1 MQITTK
7 NLIVRKGDQTGDYSC
22 CKLLSSSAFRKS
34 FYCSMVGIAVFL
46 LSLLFSNSCFAYSAS
61 LSTSGDIELDITPTS
76 SGATAIAEDELT
88 ITSTCPSGYTLY
100 LSGTSDNS
108 LYLEGDNT
116 TTAAPISASSASL
129 ANPDL
134 LSPNTW
140 GFSLSSSASSFAG
153 LTDSL
158 VAIKSPTGQAS
169 TDESFSVYYAA
180 NANLDRVGGTYTT
193 SGNSTTLTY
202 TLMPELACFQFTL
215 RFNGGT
221 DDESLEG
228 SMANQEILSGETNVI
243 SPNQFKRVGYVF
255 AGWSTAEGET
265 LDNLSSDE
273 LYFCG
278 SYCDEDPDD
287 AEGYAEMIPHNI
299 SDYLAAETGAIIDLY
314 VVWRPIKVVYDG
326 NAGSNNDSTNAVE
339 GSMGTL
345 EHSVA
350 INEEITLYAPNYSRT
365 GYGNAGWST
374 NPEAGTNLSC
384 TDDPETVE
392 DECDGFSPATVF
404 GPNATVAVTAANFP
418 GEDFKEDITLYAVWI
433 PADTTYTMQTFN
445 SAACSALTAATYD
458 SSTGV
463 VTPGSVLALRD
474 ERDDDVYTV
483 AKLAD
488 GRCWM
493 TENLR
498 LDNTANWD
506 RNLSDDFDG
515 AFVGLAASEAP
526 SKFGTT
532 SANSLYSNL
541 GGANANTR
549 IPRYNN
555 QNTANRAANPT
566 SRNAN
571 IYSYG
576 NYYTFASVIADTT
589 YFGTS
594 STTADSSICAKGW
607 HAPTFGVSGNSGE
620 FNTFFQRVNGNLT
633 TNSIGFRAFPTN
645 GVFTGMIS
653 YNQRAIIERGSSCSL
668 ASNWVTNSI
677 SMGAT
682 KYRSTAVDKY
692 SGENKNGGYPLRC
705 ILNNPETYTL
715 AFNAN
720 GGSGK
725 PANQTLSSDRGR
737 GAITITDEIPTHS
750 DSNLVFV
757 GWSTDSNATEATYQ
771 PGDVFTAWKAGT
783 TYTLYAIWQPFIT
796 VHFDGNGATSGSV
809 ADQAIPQG
817 TTKTL
822 RANAY
827 AKTGYKFV
835 GWGSSADATTLAYA
849 DKASYTAPASVTQG
863 DTDTLY
869 ALWREPYSIVYDGNG
884 ADEGSMSTA
893 KYSNVAELNTIT
905 LYASNF
911 SREGYGFIG
920 WSFDPEA
927 GDKVNTS
934 SQPTIYG
941 PNETITVPA
950 RADTNYDS
958 STGNATLY
966 AVWVPADTTYTM
978 QTFDSS
984 DFSSEPTGYILALK
998 DERDNDVYAVAKLAD
1013 GNFWMIEN
1021 LRLDA
1026 EDTWG
1031 AENQALSQGY
1041 STGFVGLAPSGSTI
1055 GDNTLYTL
1063 DNSIEGDEDKQLL
1076 SSSIYF
1082 PSYSNSP
1089 TANRRANPDAN
1100 SWIYGGSNLL
1110 LYSGGNLYSFPAATA
1125 SVDPS
1130 DNVQGNIITNTS
1142 ICAKGWHLPAGT
1154 NAINNLINSI
1164 PGAAPNGRKLQ
1175 MFPTNFITV
1184 ATGSASYYVLPH
1196 VHHSYTNFY
1205 HYLAIS
1211 GTNYIMGGS
1220 SYNTFQT
1227 QGRVRCVAD

>member
-34 FYCSMVGIAVFL
+34 FYCSLVGIAVFL

-61 LSTSGDIELDITPTS
+61 LSTSGDIELDITPTF

-202 TLMPELACFQFTL
+202 TLIPELACFQFTL

-221 DDESLEG
+221 DDASLEG

-278 SYCDEDPDD
+278 SYCDENKDD
-287 AEGYAEMIPHNI
+287 AEGYAEMIPNTI
-299 SDYLAAETGAIIDLY
+299 SNYISGSNAIIDLY

-326 NAGSNNDSTNAVE
+326 NAGSNNDSANAVE

-392 DECDGFSPATVF
+392 DECDGFSPATVL
-404 GPNATVAVTAANFP
+404 GPNATVAVTATNFP
-418 GEDFKEDITLYAVWI
+418 GEDFKDDITLYAVWI
-433 PADTTYTMQTFN
+433 PADTTYTMQTFD

-458 SSTGV
+458 SSTGI

-506 RNLSDDFDG
+506 RDLSDDFDG
-515 AFVGLAASEAP
+515 AFVGLAAPEAP
-526 SKFGTT
+526 SKFGTS
-532 SANSLYSNL
+532 SANSLYSNP
-541 GGANANTR
+541 GGTDANTR

-589 YFGTS
+589 YLGTS

-607 HAPTFGVSGNSGE
+607 HAPTFGISGNSGE

-645 GVFTGMIS
+645 GVFTGIIS
-653 YNQRAIIERGSSCSL
+653 HNQHVIIERGSSCRL
-668 ASNWVTNSI
+668 ASSWVTNAI
-677 SMGAT
+677 AMGAT
-682 KYRSTAVDKY
+682 KYTSTAVNKY

-705 ILNNPETYTL
+705 IINNPETYTL
-715 AFNAN
+715 TFNAN

-796 VHFDGNGATSGSV
+796 VHFDGNGNTSGTM

-817 TTKTL
+817 TSKAL
-822 RANAY
+822 RTNTF

-869 ALWREPYSIVYDGNG
+869 ALWRVPYTIVYDGNN
-884 ADEGSMSTA
+884 ADAGTMSQTH
-893 KYSNVAELNTIT
+893 SSVANLNRIT

-920 WSFDPEA
+920 WSFDPDA
-927 GDKVNTS
+927 GSKVNTA

-941 PNETITVPA
+941 PNETITVPDLS
-950 RADTNYDS
+950 DTNYDS
-958 STGNATLY
+958 STGKATLY
-966 AVWVPADTTYTM
+966 AVWVPASTAYTM
-978 QTFDSS
+978 QTFNSA
-984 DFSSEPTGYILALK
+984 DFSSESTGYILALR
-998 DERDNDVYAVAKLAD
+998 DERDDDVYAVAKLAD

-1041 STGFVGLAPSGSTI
+1041 APGFVGLAASGSTI
-1055 GDNTLYTL
+1055 DDNTLYTL
-1063 DNSIEGDEDKQLL
+1063 DNTIEGDEDKQLI
-1076 SSSIYF
+1076 SHSRYF
-1082 PSYSNSP
+1082 PSYNNSA
-1089 TANRRANPDAN
+1089 TTNRVVNPDN
-1100 SWIYGGSNLL
+1100 SNATYGGATYRI
-1110 LYSGGNLYSFPAATA
+1110 YSGGNLYSFPAATA
-1125 SVDPS
+1125 STSAS
-1130 DNVQGNIITNTS
+1130 DNYAGHIITTTS
-1142 ICAKGWHLPAGT
+1142 ICAKGWHLPAGRNVMT
-1154 NAINNLINSI
+1154 NLQNTTTSDTIDKFSVF
-1164 PGAAPNGRKLQ
+1164 PN
-1175 MFPTNFITV
+1175 NFITV
-1184 ATGSASYYVLPH
+1184 AISYTSCYVLPE
-1196 VHHSYTNFY
+1196 VHGAYTGFY
-1205 HYLAIS
+1205 NYFAKS
-1211 GTNYIMGGS
+1211 GSGYIMGYAN
-1220 SYNTFQT
+1220 YNNFTQ
-1227 QGRVRCVAD
+1227 QGRIRCIAD